1 MLKYHAE
8 IWKTMKIMKLFAYKL
23 ECHAEIMLTYADL
36 IKQIQISDY
45 CFNDII
51 VARELTRMPD
61 QNFTSDKTMPHQILL
76 VNKLV
81 QLSYRQSVVA
91 EY

>member
-1 MLKYHAE
+1 
-8 IWKTMKIMKLFAYKL
+8 L

-45 CFNDII
+45 FFDDII

-81 QLSYRQSVVA
+81 QLSYRQSAVA
-91 EY
+91 VYWR